1 MIIHECKA
9 VHIHIPKTAGVALE
23 HAIMTQILGYDTS
36 DQIGHLSNELKSRFE
51 LRGAQKHKQARFYNI
66 RDITKNNWNSYYKFA
81 VVRNPWDRA
90 VSEFHW
96 RHTLTVGR
104 TPHPSTDF
112 KEFLNYCESR
122 IKDTRNRNQDVYW
135 NHAQTQKSYVVD
147 TNGNEI
153 LDEVF
158 RFENLS
164 EAVSII
170 SNKLNIPLTMKR
182 YNTSKHNYYQEY
194 YDDETKEMV
203 NNLYREDIEMFDYEF

>member
-36 DQIGHLSNELKSRFE
+36 GEIGHLSNELKYQFE
-51 LRGAQKHKQARFYNI
+51 LRGAQKHKQARFYVPT
-66 RDITKNNWNSYYKFA
+66 DISKQLWSSYYKFA
-81 VVRNPWDRA
+81 IVRNPWDRV

-96 RHTLTVGR
+96 RHTLPTR
-104 TPHPSTDF
+104 RPSTEF
-112 KEFLNYCESR
+112 KEFIKYCEKR
-122 IKDTRNRNQDVYW
+122 IQDGRNLNRDIYW
-135 NHAQTQKSYVVD
+135 PHAQTQKSYVVD
-147 TNGNEI
+147 ANGNEI
-153 LDEVF
+153 LDEIF
-158 RFENLS
+158 KFENLS

-182 YNTSKHNYYQEY
+182 HNTSKHNHYQEY